1 MKSRALAGAFCLS
14 RRGDNVKRRV
24 VITGLGVV
32 TPIGNDV
39 PTFWDNL
46 VAGRSGIS
54 RIDTFDVSNLPVQ
67 IAGQVRGF
75 EVDKYLD
82 PKEARRI
89 DRFAQFAIAAAM
101 QALADSKLEI
111 SDENAD
117 RVGVYIG
124 SGIGGIGTLLDNHTV
139 LRERG
144 PRRVSPFMIPMMIAN
159 MASGHV
165 SIMTGARGPNSAPV
179 SACATSTNAIGD
191 AYKIIE
197 RGAADAMLAG
207 GSEAAIVDLAIAG
220 FANMKA
226 LSTRNDEPTR
236 ASRPFDKDRDG
247 FVMSEGAGVLV
258 LESLEHAQKRG
269 ARIYA
274 EIVGY
279 GMSGDAYHITATPPD
294 GSGAYRAMKEAL
306 ADAQLRPEDVDYINA
321 HGTSTELNDKS
332 ETLAIKRLFGDH
344 AYRLAISSNKSM
356 IGHMLGAAGGVEAVA
371 TVKTLVDGILPPT
384 INYETPDPECDLD
397 YVPNQARKAQPRVAM
412 SNSFGFGGHN
422 AAIVLKRFD

>member
-1 MKSRALAGAFCLS
+1 M
-14 RRGDNVKRRV
+14 KRRV

-32 TPIGNDV
+32 TPLGNDV
-39 PTFWDNL
+39 STFWDNL

-54 RIDTFDVSNLPVQ
+54 RIESFDVSSLPVQ
-67 IAGQVRGF
+67 IAGQVKEF
-75 EVDKYLD
+75 EVEKYLD

-89 DRFAQFAIAAAM
+89 DRFAQFAIAAAT
-101 QALADSKLEI
+101 QAVEDSGLDIRE
-111 SDENAD
+111 DNAD

-124 SGIGGIGTLLDNHTV
+124 SGIGGIHTLLENHIV

-165 SIMTGARGPNSAPV
+165 SILTGARGPNSASV

-191 AYKIIE
+191 AFKIIE

-247 FVMSEGAGVLV
+247 FVMSEGAGVMV
-258 LESLEHAQKRG
+258 LESLDHALARG

-274 EIVGY
+274 EIIGY

-294 GSGAYRAMKEAL
+294 GSGAYRAMRQAL
-306 ADAQLRPEDVDYINA
+306 EDANLRPEDVDYINA

-332 ETLAIKRLFGDH
+332 ETLAIKELFGEH

-356 IGHMLGAAGGVEAVA
+356 IGHMLGAAGGVEAIA
-371 TVKTLVDGILPPT
+371 TVKTLVEGTLPPT

-397 YVPNQARKAQPRVAM
+397 YVPNQARKAQPEVAM

-422 AAIVLKRFD
+422 AAIILKRYS